1 MDMFEQISDT
11 TENVTLLPV
20 TTLVQNT
27 DKRVVYSV
35 PVTAA
40 AGDKMIFSF
49 AGEVTNTKTYNMMLG
64 RGVILAT
71 SADAVS
77 GIVLTRF
84 ATENITP
91 AEHHKIFGGSGV
103 HTFNSAF
110 SGFLNVVIYAG
121 AGVAQPGDVAPVEQ
135 GYGRLDV
142 AMFRAVQSQPATPP
156 DGSVTLTAAQAAQ
169 IKSALLDGHA
179 ERTAAA
185 ALLP

>member
-1 MDMFEQISDT
+1 MFEQISDT
-11 TENVTLLPV
+11 TENVTSLPV
-20 TTLVQNT
+20 PTLVQNT

-35 PVTAA
+35 PITAA

-49 AGEVTNTKTYNMMLG
+49 AGEVTNPYTYNMMLG
-64 RGVILAT
+64 RGAILAE

-110 SGFLNVVIYAG
+110 NGFLNVVIYAG
-121 AGVAQPGDVAPVEQ
+121 AGVAQPGHEAPVEQ
-135 GYGRLDV
+135 NYGRLDV
-142 AMFRAVQSQPATPP
+142 AMFRAAPSQPSTLP
-156 DGSVTLTAAQAAQ
+156 DGGVTLTAAQVAQ
-169 IKSALLDGHA
+169 IKAALLDGHT
-179 ERTAAA
+179 ERQAAA
-185 ALLP
+185 ALLD